1 MLDFDLSTNL
11 SKRMASFLFF
21 LSCFDS
27 LVYCEYFY
35 PCKFYKNMHN
45 EMFDMFCYNGMNES
59 FAGVHC
65 ATQAEID
72 QHLAL
77 GMNLLARGSYSDALS
92 HFHAAVD
99 ADPNN
104 YMSYYKR
111 ATVYMAL
118 SRPRPALADL
128 DKIMQIKPDFLK
140 ARQQRGGLLLK
151 MGRLNEVN
159 IYQITDL
166 TLDFSSG
173 PHRPGECCTKRAR
186 KRGSNGAVQHDQC
199 AEGAGGGGA

>member
-1 MLDFDLSTNL
+1 MKSCWTLTSVQTSPRGWPASSSSSVVLTALYIVSFPPHKDSVLQPTSRDFSSQPHSNNKSNIFST
-11 SKRMASFLFF
+11 
-21 LSCFDS
+21 
-27 LVYCEYFY
+27 
-35 PCKFYKNMHN
+35 
-45 EMFDMFCYNGMNES
+45 
-59 FAGVHC
+59 GVHC
-65 ATQAEID
+65 ATQADID

-151 MGRLNEVN
+151 MGRLNEV
-159 IYQITDL
+159 
-166 TLDFSSG
+166 S
-173 PHRPGECCTKRAR
+173 
-186 KRGSNGAVQHDQC
+186 
-199 AEGAGGGGA
+199 

>member
-1 MLDFDLSTNL
+1 MVLLPNL
-11 SKRMASFLFF
+11 SQPANPNIFLT
-21 LSCFDS
+21 
-27 LVYCEYFY
+27 
-35 PCKFYKNMHN
+35 
-45 EMFDMFCYNGMNES
+45 
-59 FAGVHC
+59 GVHC
-65 ATQAEID
+65 ATQADID

-151 MGRLNEVN
+151 MGRLNEV
-159 IYQITDL
+159 
-166 TLDFSSG
+166 S
-173 PHRPGECCTKRAR
+173 
-186 KRGSNGAVQHDQC
+186 
-199 AEGAGGGGA
+199 